1 MIDYDFNRIILG
13 KETSFNFEIENK
25 NFLYIIFFCIMR
37 KKEEIQFLLYLL
49 FFLCFAIRVEVFIM
63 NTRRFCINISMWKI
77 IVIFILYSY
86 CYLSM
91 LQIIFVFFCI
101 LCREIRKI
109 SFEFHFV
116 IILLHSIRS
125 CFIKHYY

>member
-1 MIDYDFNRIILG
+1 MIL
-13 KETSFNFEIENK
+13 IELFLERKLHLTLNSKNK

-63 NTRRFCINISMWKI
+63 KTRKFCINISMWKI